1 MHLYA
6 VCVQTV
12 NIPYANCIEE
22 GAGIDLTGSFIR
34 DRGRFIG
41 IIAPLGDV
49 ERVCPDTASSHLCIP
64 NEKVTCKTCRVPDE
78 ARAQR
83 YRNYGINPKE
93 VKLSYP

>member
-1 MHLYA
+1 MGYSCNIGDVDCEACDNWITIQLISDRYPFGYA
-6 VCVQTV
+6 VRQCK
-12 NIPYANCIEE
+12 
-22 GAGIDLTGSFIR
+22 L
-34 DRGRFIG
+34 
-41 IIAPLGDV
+41 DV

-64 NEKVTCKTCRVPDE
+64 NEKVTCKTYRVPDE